1 MWDAAKSILRGKFI
15 AINTHITKQERFQ
28 INNLIAQLKGLDE
41 EEQTE
46 LQSGEGRKW
55 RLSRSKW
62 LENGKTMEKINQ
74 TKNWFFEKISK
85 IDRPVARLMQNE
97 R

>member
-1 MWDAAKSILRGKFI
+1 MWDAAKSVLRGKFI

-46 LQSGEGRKW
+46 LQSGEGRK
-55 RLSRSKW
+55 
-62 LENGKTMEKINQ
+62 
-74 TKNWFFEKISK
+74 
-85 IDRPVARLMQNE
+85 
-97 R
+97 